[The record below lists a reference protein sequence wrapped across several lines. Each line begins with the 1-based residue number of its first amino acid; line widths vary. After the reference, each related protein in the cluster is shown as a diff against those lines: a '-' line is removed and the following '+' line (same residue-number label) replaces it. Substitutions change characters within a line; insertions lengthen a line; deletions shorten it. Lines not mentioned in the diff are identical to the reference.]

1 VSERTGGLRCSSR
14 RSRAFC
20 SSAARPAACRRP
32 CRRFSSRWRRG
43 STGWG
48 QRASRADRRGAWAR
62 FHLCVVTSRRRGR
75 CPRLAI
81 FARSARRRRYS
92 HCRRCRTAGD
102 LSLQARA
109 APGRGYDSLLRDPR
123 HALHRRAVESLRND
137 QERAAAAPEI
147 IAHHSPRPG
156 STISRSNGGARRG
169 RPGAP
174 KLRLHEAIAHLGKAI
189 AIADKAAG
197 ERRYLQMPMATR

>member
-1 VSERTGGLRCSSR
+1 VL
-14 RSRAFC
+14 
-20 SSAARPAACRRP
+20 
-32 CRRFSSRWRRG
+32 
-43 STGWG
+43 
-48 QRASRADRRGAWAR
+48 
-62 FHLCVVTSRRRGR
+62 GR
-75 CPRLAI
+75 DFIYAL
-81 FARSARRRRYS
+81 
-92 HCRRCRTAGD
+92 
-102 LSLQARA
+102 LQAAGEVA
-109 APGRGYDSLLRDPR
+109 APALKSSLDQLAEADLLIAAGAGPQATYRFKHALLQDAGYDSLLRDPR
-123 HALHRRAVESLRND
+123 HALHRRAIESLRND